1 VLTAIDGLD
10 AIEKIEARKPDIIL
24 SDLEMPRMNGIELT
38 RYLRSMPDLQAIP
51 LIMITSRSS
60 EKHRTQADNA
70 GVTLYLTKPFS
81 EDDLIIRLNGLL
93 EQGLTQAA

>member
-1 VLTAIDGLD
+1 
-10 AIEKIEARKPDIIL
+10 
-24 SDLEMPRMNGIELT
+24 
-38 RYLRSMPDLQAIP
+38 
-51 LIMITSRSS
+51 MITSRSS

-93 EQGLTQAA
+93 AQRLTQAA